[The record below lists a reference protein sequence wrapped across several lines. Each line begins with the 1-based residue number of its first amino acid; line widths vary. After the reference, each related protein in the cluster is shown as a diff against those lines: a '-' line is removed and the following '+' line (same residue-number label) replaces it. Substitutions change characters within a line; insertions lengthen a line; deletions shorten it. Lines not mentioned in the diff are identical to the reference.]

1 MDKTIL
7 GAVALIIG
15 IAVLIESLFAD
26 GIGIGASPHFGHN
39 QLIGTTVGVFFIAS
53 GLYLLI
59 KSK

>member
-26 GIGIGASPHFGHN
+26 GIGIGSSPHFGHN
-39 QLIGTTVGVFFIAS
+39 QLIGTTVGAFLIAS
-53 GLYLLI
+53 GLFLLI

>member
-26 GIGIGASPHFGHN
+26 GIGIGNAARFGQH
-39 QLIGTTVGVFFIAS
+39 QVIGTAVGAALIAS

>member
-7 GAVALIIG
+7 GAVALIVG

-26 GIGIGASPHFGHN
+26 GIGIGITPHFGYN
-39 QLIGTTVGVFFIAS
+39 QVIGSTVGALLIAG